1 MKASLQQHRDR
12 TQSFNY
18 DARITLFVE
27 LKILEGSRCCL
38 LFTQIRYIFI
48 EIKSLGS
55 GTCSWVKFWACEFFC
70 TFVLSRVY
78 LFCYTFWIFIWW
90 IPIYSLRLW
99 VPKILRVVVYWGQWA
114 LLESH
119 KTSKCLLFKIV
130 YYLKGVVFDD
140 TSDICS
146 LSCREL
152 LSEHFWSSTVWDRSA
167 SKSHILMTLQI
178 YLASRSLMVGKIRR
192 DHFAKSVKMYIQ
204 WLV

>member
-1 MKASLQQHRDR
+1 ME
-12 TQSFNY
+12 
-18 DARITLFVE
+18 V
-27 LKILEGSRCCL
+27 SRCCW

-48 EIKSLGS
+48 EIKSLGR
-55 GTCSWVKFWACEFFC
+55 GTCSCVKFWVCELFC
-70 TFVLSRVY
+70 TFGLSRVY

-119 KTSKCLLFKIV
+119 NLTNKWLLFKVV

-146 LSCREL
+146 LSCREFL
-152 LSEHFWSSTVWDRSA
+152 TEQFWSSTVWDRSA

-178 YLASRSLMVGKIRR
+178 YLASRSLMVGKIQKV
-192 DHFAKSVKMYIQ
+192 HFAKSVKIYIK
-204 WLV
+204 WFV